1 MNHNPYAAPQSQVEL
16 PTSPNG
22 DMLDPPMER
31 GIGAAFSWLSKGWAL
46 FMAAPGIWIL
56 MGLIFIFGYLIVAFL
71 PFVGGIAA
79 AILMPMML
87 AGLYV
92 AADKLNFGEGAS
104 IGDLFE
110 GFSRQPAQ
118 LALIGVASIL
128 MQLVLV
134 VILIIPVLLLV
145 FAAGAASGGGSE
157 PGPMVIVGIAVI
169 VLIAMAGSYVIGLA
183 TWFPPMMVA
192 IHNMETV
199 PAIKLSYAGG
209 MRNLGATIVF
219 GLLAV
224 LLMFVGVLTV
234 GLGLLVVVPWLAAAS
249 YAAYREIFFGD

>member
-1 MNHNPYAAPQSQVEL
+1 VNHNPYAAPQSQVEL
-16 PTSPNG
+16 PTAPNG

-56 MGLIFIFGYLIVAFL
+56 MGLIFVFGYLIVAFL

-104 IGDLFE
+104 VGDAFE
-110 GFSRQPAQ
+110 GFSRQPGQ

-134 VILIIPVLLLV
+134 VILIIPVVLLIA
-145 FAAGAASGGGSE
+145 AAGAMSGKSSE
-157 PGPMVIVGIAVI
+157 PGAVMIVGIALV

-199 PAIKLSYAGG
+199 PAIKLSYAGC

-219 GLLAV
+219 GIVAMI
-224 LLMFVGVLTV
+224 LLMVGLLLV
-234 GLGLLVVVPWLAAAS
+234 GLGVLVVVPWLAAAS